1 MGKVSFIYVFFFPT
15 KNGCT
20 THVGVFW
27 MLDSDDDTLNSGDRR
42 GEQARGCWGG
52 NETFWELGPD
62 PEHHFSGT

>member
-1 MGKVSFIYVFFFPT
+1 
-15 KNGCT
+15 
-20 THVGVFW
+20 